1 MAFRGQEMGE
11 NLSTTEI
18 QTAALSRF
26 LILFKIIIL
35 PNEIEYVNTYKRK
48 LNFKT
53 IKIHFREV
61 FVWNSL

>member
-1 MAFRGQEMGE
+1 MGE

-35 PNEIEYVNTYKRK
+35 PNEIEYVNTIYTNSI
-48 LNFKT
+48 LNKQLE
-53 IKIHFREV
+53 RYL
-61 FVWNSL
+61 VWNSL